1 MEISVRILY
10 GTRTGDVGHE
20 NMYTPIL
27 LGLIA
32 QDHRARLS
40 VQDHD
45 HRHRVMLPLLLFV
58 STIPDRF
65 AQESFAHRL

>member
-20 NMYTPIL
+20 NMYTPVL

-40 VQDHD
+40 IQDHD
-45 HRHRVMLPLLLFV
+45 NRSRL
-58 STIPDRF
+58 S
-65 AQESFAHRL
+65 AQDNRDT

>member
-10 GTRTGDVGHE
+10 GTRTGDVGYE
-20 NMYTPIL
+20 NMYAPIL

-40 VQDHD
+40 IQDHD
-45 HRHRVMLPLLLFV
+45 HRAC
-58 STIPDRF
+58 TIPDRF
-65 AQESFAHRL
+65 AQDSVGNFNEPGGLG